1 MHPGGKTIL
10 AQMGGQDCTEAFKTS
25 HTHWREIRD
34 SQDMRQLLVGRV
46 APGRPASQPL
56 VPAEFE
62 YRNYIY
68 APPGLCVLEPSL
80 CGQVIEDDY
89 GKRGDGGGG
98 AEDDPYPWGGSD
110 GVNRDETGHDGVED
124 ADGGGRDE
132 TDEEKQRREVWE
144 ENRERLIRPGYCVA
158 KRVPEKGAL
167 PTMTEAELRLCDGQ
181 EGDGWFNEA
190 WAAVDDKVY
199 NLSSESSS
207 FFLLPNRSLRLC
219 CYGP

>member
-1 MHPGGKTIL
+1 
-10 AQMGGQDCTEAFKTS
+10 MGGQDCTEAFKTS